1 MLVIKTVKSTKNAL
15 NGLLGRLDVVEER
28 LSELK
33 DKSIET
39 SQTEIQI
46 KKRMKNISYRSL
58 FTV

>member
-33 DKSIET
+33 DKVIET
-39 SQTEIQI
+39 SRTEIQI

>member
-39 SQTEIQI
+39 SRTEIQI

>member
-1 MLVIKTVKSTKNAL
+1 MLSMGSSVDLMWLRKDS
-15 NGLLGRLDVVEER
+15 
-28 LSELK
+28 SELK

-39 SQTEIQI
+39 SRTEIQI

>member
-33 DKSIET
+33 DKAIET
-39 SQTEIQI
+39 SRTEIQI